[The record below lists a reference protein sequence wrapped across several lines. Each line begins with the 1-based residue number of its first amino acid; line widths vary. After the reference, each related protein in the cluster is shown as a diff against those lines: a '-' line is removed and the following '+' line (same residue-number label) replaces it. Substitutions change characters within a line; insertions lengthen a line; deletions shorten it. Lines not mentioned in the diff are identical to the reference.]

1 MFMQAGFA
9 FLEAGLTRMK
19 NVGHIAAKNVLIFA
33 LASIV
38 YYLVGF
44 GIAFGD
50 GGNGLVGGSG
60 FVPVGRLAAR
70 GRHGAVQLVQRDPG
84 RGRLP
89 VRGRVLRAS
98 RSRSSGARWPSG
110 RGSGST
116 SRSAI
121 VFTLIYS
128 LVSHWIWSPDGWL
141 FAKGMQDFAG
151 STVVHYQ
158 GALAGLAGALL
169 LGPRIGKF
177 DRDGK
182 PNAIPGHN
190 MAYTTLGV
198 IILWFGWFGFNPG
211 STLGVD
217 FGGVGF
223 FAYVALNTNLAAA
236 AGVLGAVIT
245 SWLVI
250 KKPDLSMMLNGAI
263 AALVAITAACAFVAP
278 WAAIVIGLVVGRDRR
293 RRRARRRAARHRR
306 SRRRGRRARHVGRL
320 GNAVARLPR
329 RAEPRGRSSAT
340 GQGGLFYGGGFHQLG
355 VQALGLVAVGAFTF
369 SASFGVL
376 WVFKRTVGIRTEP
389 EVETAGLDVSEHGM
403 WGYPEFYIPV
413 PGGYGTESHGHL
425 GLAHA
430 HRHPVPAHAMAA
442 RGAGGRAHRLT
453 AAAAVRWT
461 RDVSRRFARTRP
473 LAGPGPKRL
482 ALAAIP
488 GKSDTRRLEVVA
500 SSAQSGGFDHSEGSA
515 LLCCAAL
522 GGRARALRARGR
534 PAGAVDPLPP
544 PPNYAAKPAAK
555 KHRAESAKH
564 GRARARGRRVA
575 IRPSQRVGNAVPS
588 AAPEPPVGATSAFL
602 VAALAAMLAAVISVL
617 RRWVRVAPP
626 LRFGT
631 PGGMTPR
638 LRQFAG
644 DRGSTAA
651 CRPSKPP
658 RWTFPWN
665 VCRR

>member
-1 MFMQAGFA
+1 MTRHELAIAASTTWVVIAAILVMFMQAGFA

-19 NVGHIAAKNVLIFA
+19 NVGHVAAKNVLIFA

-50 GGNGLVGGSG
+50 GGNAIFGGSG
-60 FVPVGRLAAR
+60 FAPSADSLLAVGAEPFSWFGSIPGAAGYLFEVVFCAVSLAIVWGAMAERTRLWVYFAF
-70 GRHGAVQLVQRDPG
+70 G
-84 RGRLP
+84 
-89 VRGRVLRAS
+89 
-98 RSRSSGARWPSG
+98 
-110 RGSGST
+110 
-116 SRSAI
+116 I

-141 FAKGMQDFAG
+141 FSKGMQDFAG

-278 WAAIVIGLVVGRDRR
+278 WAAIVIGLVSGAIVVVGVLVVER
-293 RRRARRRAARHRR
+293 
-306 SRRRGRRARHVGRL
+306 VGIDDPV
-320 GNAVARLPR
+320 GAVAAHGMSGVWGTLSLGFLAMPSL
-329 RAEPRGRSSAT
+329 ASKLET
-340 GQGGLFYGGGFHQLG
+340 GQGGLLYGGGFHQLG

-369 SASFGVL
+369 SASFAVL
-376 WVFKRTVGIRTEP
+376 WVFKRTVGIRAEP
-389 EVETAGLDVSEHGM
+389 EIETAGLDVSEHGM

-430 HRHPVPAHAMAA
+430 HRHPVPAHAMA
-442 RGAGGRAHRLT
+442 
-453 AAAAVRWT
+453 
-461 RDVSRRFARTRP
+461 P
-473 LAGPGPKRL
+473 
-482 ALAAIP
+482 
-488 GKSDTRRLEVVA
+488 VA
-500 SSAQSGGFDHSEGSA
+500 
-515 LLCCAAL
+515 
-522 GGRARALRARGR
+522 
-534 PAGAVDPLPP
+534 
-544 PPNYAAKPAAK
+544 
-555 KHRAESAKH
+555 
-564 GRARARGRRVA
+564 
-575 IRPSQRVGNAVPS
+575 
-588 AAPEPPVGATSAFL
+588 EPTS
-602 VAALAAMLAAVISVL
+602 
-617 RRWVRVAPP
+617 
-626 LRFGT
+626 
-631 PGGMTPR
+631 
-638 LRQFAG
+638 
-644 DRGSTAA
+644 
-651 CRPSKPP
+651 
-658 RWTFPWN
+658 
-665 VCRR
+665 

>member
-1 MFMQAGFA
+1 MKTQDLAIAASTIWVVLAAILVMFMQAGFA

-19 NVGHIAAKNVLIFA
+19 NVGHVAAKNVLIFA

-60 FVPVGRLAAR
+60 FVPSVDSLLAVGQAPFSWFSSIPGAAGYLFEVVFCAVSLAIVWGAMAERTRLWVYFAF
-70 GRHGAVQLVQRDPG
+70 G
-84 RGRLP
+84 
-89 VRGRVLRAS
+89 
-98 RSRSSGARWPSG
+98 
-110 RGSGST
+110 
-116 SRSAI
+116 I
-121 VFTLIYS
+121 VFTLMYS
-128 LVSHWIWSPDGWL
+128 LVSHWVWSPDGWL

-211 STLGVD
+211 STLSVD

-278 WAAIVIGLVVGRDRR
+278 WAAIVIGFVAGGIVVVGVL
-293 RRRARRRAARHRR
+293 AVEK
-306 SRRRGRRARHVGRL
+306 VGL
-320 GNAVARLPR
+320 DDPVGAVAAHGMSGVWGTLSLGFLAMPSLADRL
-329 RAEPRGRSSAT
+329 ETGR
-340 GQGGLFYGGGFHQLG
+340 GGLLYGGGFHQLG
-355 VQALGLVAVGAFTF
+355 VQALGLVAVGAFAF
-369 SASFGVL
+369 SSSFAVL
-376 WVFKRTVGIRTEP
+376 WIFKRTVGIRTEP
-389 EVETAGLDVSEHGM
+389 EIETAGLDVSEHGM

-425 GLAHA
+425 GLAHSHHQPA
-430 HRHPVPAHAMAA
+430 PAHAM
-442 RGAGGRAHRLT
+442 T
-453 AAAAVRWT
+453 PAVE
-461 RDVSRRFARTRP
+461 P
-473 LAGPGPKRL
+473 
-482 ALAAIP
+482 
-488 GKSDTRRLEVVA
+488 
-500 SSAQSGGFDHSEGSA
+500 SG
-515 LLCCAAL
+515 
-522 GGRARALRARGR
+522 
-534 PAGAVDPLPP
+534 
-544 PPNYAAKPAAK
+544 
-555 KHRAESAKH
+555 
-564 GRARARGRRVA
+564 
-575 IRPSQRVGNAVPS
+575 
-588 AAPEPPVGATSAFL
+588 
-602 VAALAAMLAAVISVL
+602 
-617 RRWVRVAPP
+617 
-626 LRFGT
+626 
-631 PGGMTPR
+631 
-638 LRQFAG
+638 
-644 DRGSTAA
+644 
-651 CRPSKPP
+651 
-658 RWTFPWN
+658 
-665 VCRR
+665 